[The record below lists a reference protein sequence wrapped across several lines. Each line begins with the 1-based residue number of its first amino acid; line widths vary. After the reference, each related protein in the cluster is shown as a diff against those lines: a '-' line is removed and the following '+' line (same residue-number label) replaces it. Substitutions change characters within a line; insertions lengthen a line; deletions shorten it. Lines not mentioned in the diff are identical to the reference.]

1 MNILVIGDI
10 HSDIENLMVML
21 DKIALLDFDVIVYS
35 GDFVDIAI
43 NLKGATFD
51 DITRLVLE
59 ELKGLKKPI
68 VAVPGNH
75 DKEVLH
81 VLEENGVSI
90 HGTGK
95 IIDGV
100 GFYGYGGARTP
111 FGTPL
116 EPSEEEIEDGLEKA
130 YDKVKNCKIKVQ
142 VTHMPPARTK
152 LDTISSGAHVG
163 SEVVRK
169 FIEEK
174 KPAVAISAHIHEARS
189 VDEFGETK
197 LINTGRYPEGY
208 CGLVTIDADK
218 VTTKI
223 INLI

>member
-10 HSDIENLMVML
+10 HSDIENLMVLL

-43 NLKGATFD
+43 SLKGVTFD
-51 DITRLVLE
+51 DITKLVLE
-59 ELKGLKKPI
+59 ELKGLNKPI

-75 DKEVLH
+75 DKGVLPI
-81 VLEENGVSI
+81 LEENNVSI
-90 HGTGK
+90 HGIGK
-95 IIDGV
+95 IIDGI
-100 GFYGYGGARTP
+100 GFYGFGGARTP

-116 EPSEEEIEDGLEKA
+116 EPSEEEIANGLERA
-130 YDKVKNCKIKVQ
+130 YDKVKNCKIKIQ

-163 SEVVRK
+163 SEVIRK
-169 FIEEK
+169 FIEDK

-189 VDEFGETK
+189 VDELGETK
-197 LINTGRYPEGY
+197 LINAGRYPEGY